1 MPFISWEA
9 IHLLMCSQISTMANI
24 PITRKVSFAITDQES
39 NALAF
44 SLSAEE
50 NTKLQRKIKFRIQ
63 GISLL

>member
-1 MPFISWEA
+1 MPFINWEA
-9 IHLLMCSQISTMANI
+9 IHSLMCSQISTMANI
-24 PITRKVSFAITDQES
+24 PTTRKVSFAITDQES

-44 SLSAEE
+44 SLSTEE